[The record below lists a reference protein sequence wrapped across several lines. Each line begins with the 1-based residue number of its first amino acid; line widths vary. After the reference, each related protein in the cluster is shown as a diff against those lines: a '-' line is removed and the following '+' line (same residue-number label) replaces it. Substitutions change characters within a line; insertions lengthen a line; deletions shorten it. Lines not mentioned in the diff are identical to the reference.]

1 MTFLFCILS
10 MHVTRNL
17 CAIYKLRML
26 KFKVVVCIFIKTLLS
41 KQIVGNT
48 VTLGG
53 NKVDFVVTKVTN
65 LKRANMQMKPKP
77 YNRRKNNDL

>member
-1 MTFLFCILS
+1 
-10 MHVTRNL
+10 MHVTRHL

-26 KFKVVVCIFIKTLLS
+26 KFKVVVCIFIRTLLS

-53 NKVDFVVTKVTN
+53 NKVDFVLTKVTN
-65 LKRANMQMKPKP
+65 LKRARLP
-77 YNRRKNNDL
+77 L

>member
-1 MTFLFCILS
+1 
-10 MHVTRNL
+10 
-17 CAIYKLRML
+17 ML

-53 NKVDFVVTKVTN
+53 NKVDIVLMKVTH

-77 YNRRKNNDL
+77 WISLTISKTYKF